1 MASFKVQLKPAA
13 QKDFRRIPQ
22 KNLARILEAIEDLGE
37 NPFPSQSLK
46 LANAER
52 LYRIRVGDYRVIYE
66 VETEIGTVTVHHV
79 RHRREVYR
87 SL

>member
-1 MASFKVQLKPAA
+1 MASFKVQLKPAV
-13 QKDFRRIPQ
+13 QKDFRRIPL
-22 KNLARILEAIEDLGE
+22 KILARILEAIEDLGE
-37 NPFPSQSLK
+37 NPFSSQSLK

-52 LYRIRVGDYRVIYE
+52 LYRVRVGDYRVIYE
-66 VETEIGTVTVHHV
+66 VETEIETVTVHRI